1 MGARDGSEEPRAPIS
16 RRRFLTRA
24 VLAGAAGLSIPAALW
39 ASRPD
44 AGSGTR
50 SSASGSPPSASG
62 PPPSGSTGPPSASA
76 APGFSW
82 EDQQLAGSFT
92 FANWPYYI
100 DRRQENVHP
109 SLDRFTDE
117 TSVDVV
123 YRRPIRGNAR
133 FLERI
138 RPALEAGQPIGFD
151 LIVMTNGP
159 ELSTLMREGWLL
171 PLAHDRLPTFDEH
184 AAQFVRDPPWDPGNR
199 FTAAWQSGLTGL
211 AYRPEAVAALG
222 RPPRSVQDLW
232 DPALEGRVGMMEDLQ
247 DLGGA
252 ALLSI
257 GVDPPS
263 STPAD
268 WSSASLRLLE
278 QQRSG
283 VVRDYYDQGYVG
295 ALKRGD
301 VWLCQAW
308 SGDIFQLNATGSP
321 ELRFVVPDEG
331 ALLWTD
337 SMAIPVNAEHP
348 LDVLTYMD
356 FVYRPEIAAMIAD
369 WVGYISPVPAAEQ
382 IVRRE
387 LRDPAVADSPLV
399 FPRDRALGSG
409 EGFTSY
415 YAFKS
420 ALEEQ
425 EWARLFGPIANQE
438 SSPSPTASP

>member
-1 MGARDGSEEPRAPIS
+1 MGAGERREEQRSAVS

-24 VLAGAAGLSIPAALW
+24 VLAGAAGLSIPAVLW

-44 AGSGTR
+44 EGSDAQPP
-50 SSASGSPPSASG
+50 ASGAQP
-62 PPPSGSTGPPSASA
+62 
-76 APGFSW
+76 FRW
-82 EDQQLAGSFT
+82 EAQQLAGTFT

-100 DRRQENVHP
+100 DRRQGFRGNVHP
-109 SLDRFTDE
+109 SLGRFTRE
-117 TSVDVV
+117 TAIDVV
-123 YRRPIRGNAR
+123 YQRPIRGNAR

-138 RPALEAGQPIGFD
+138 RPALEAGESTGFD
-151 LIVMTNGP
+151 IIVMTNGP
-159 ELSTLMREGWLL
+159 ELSTLIREGWLL
-171 PLAHDRLPTFDEH
+171 PLSHDLLPSFDLH
-184 AAQFVRDPPWDPGNR
+184 AAQFVRDPPFDLGNR

-232 DPALEGRVGMMEDLQ
+232 HPALKGRVGMMDDLL
-247 DLGGA
+247 DLGSV

-268 WSSASLRLLE
+268 WTGALLRLQD
-278 QQRSG
+278 QQEAG
-283 VVRDYYDQGYVG
+283 TVRDYYDQGYVG
-295 ALKRGD
+295 ALRRGD

-308 SGDIFQLNATGSP
+308 SGDIFQLNATGFP

-337 SMAIPVNAEHP
+337 NMAIPVNAEHP
-348 LDVLTYMD
+348 LDAITYMD
-356 FVYRPEIAAMIAD
+356 YVYRPPIAAMIAD

-382 IVRRE
+382 IVRDE
-387 LRDPAVADSPLV
+387 LNDPAVADSALV
-399 FPRDRALGSG
+399 FPRDRALGAG

-425 EWARLFGPIANQE
+425 EWDRLFGPIA
-438 SSPSPTASP
+438 TAGSTTP

>member
-1 MGARDGSEEPRAPIS
+1 MGTDDGRQERQEPVS

-44 AGSGTR
+44 GGSRAQT
-50 SSASGSPPSASG
+50 SATGERTSPSDAQPSPSAEPSASG
-62 PPPSGSTGPPSASA
+62 VSGFA
-76 APGFSW
+76 W
-82 EDQQLAGSFT
+82 EEQEITGSFT

-100 DRRQENVHP
+100 DRTQGNGHP
-109 SLDRFTDE
+109 SLDRFSGS
-117 TSVDVV
+117 TSIDVA

-133 FLERI
+133 FLEKI
-138 RPALEAGQPIGFD
+138 RPALEAGDPIGYD

-159 ELSTLMREGWLL
+159 ELSTMMREGWLL
-171 PLAHDRLPTFDEH
+171 PLPAERLPTFDLH
-184 AAQFVRDPPWDPGNR
+184 AAQFVRDPPWDPGNG

-222 RPPRSVQDLW
+222 RTPRSVQDLW
-232 DPALEGRVGMMEDLQ
+232 DPALKGHVGMMEDLQ
-247 DLGGA
+247 DLGGV
-252 ALLSI
+252 ALLSM

-268 WSSASLRLLE
+268 WEGASARLRD
-278 QQRSG
+278 QQDAG
-283 VVRDYYDQGYVG
+283 IVRGYYDQAYVG

-337 SMAIPVNAEHP
+337 NMAIPANAEHP
-348 LDVLTYMD
+348 LDALTYMD
-356 FVYRPEIAAMIAD
+356 FVYQPRIAALIAD
-369 WVGYISPVPAAEQ
+369 WVGYISPVPEAAQ
-382 IVRRE
+382 VVRDR
-387 LRDPAVADSPLV
+387 LHDPAVARSPLV
-399 FPRDRALGSG
+399 FPRDRALGPG

-425 EWARLFGPIANQE
+425 EWDRLFAPIATPD
-438 SSPSPTASP
+438 STTASS